1 MMEEK
6 LLYHAREMIAQ
17 VGAMLFERKL
27 TDLAGGNIS
36 VRVEDKI
43 AMSPSYSGARKFWR
57 LKPEDVLVLDLEG
70 NLQSGDG
77 RISREAPVHLK
88 LLNSFYPQCRAV
100 IHAHPRNIMVF
111 CAARQVIPPVLENTY
126 KFGEI
131 KLAEYARGGVQSR
144 QLAEN
149 VYRAL
154 CGQEKRMAGQA
165 AAVMVPWHGLFAA
178 GKDLYAVMDAVER
191 IETNAHCILMGRVLL
206 ADEDML
212 FRSRH
217 DLAKHME
224 EALGEGE

>member
-1 MMEEK
+1 MEQK
-6 LLYHAREMIAQ
+6 MLSQARDLITQ
-17 VGAMLFERKL
+17 VGAIMFERKL

-36 VRVEDKI
+36 MRIEDKI
-43 AMSPSYSGARKFWR
+43 VMSPSYSGPRKFWR

-70 NLQSGDG
+70 KLLEGEG
-77 RISREAPVHLK
+77 KISREAPVHIK
-88 LLNSFYPQCRAV
+88 LLNSFYPQCQAV

-111 CAARQVIPPVLENTY
+111 CAARQGIPPVLENTY

-149 VYRAL
+149 VYNAL
-154 CGQEKRMAGQA
+154 SGQEKRMAGQA

-206 ADEDML
+206 SDEDML
-212 FRSRH
+212 YRSRH
-217 DLAKHME
+217 DLAKQME
-224 EALGEGE
+224 GSSGEGE